1 MIKNYW
7 PGALSENEV
16 HVWHLVADDESQ
28 EMQNYA
34 DCLSTREKEK
44 SNGFK
49 FENDQRRYITRH
61 VFLRKVLACY
71 LGVNA
76 DQIKFREDDYGK
88 PFIDEPANIPELHF
102 NMSKSANHV
111 LIAVTHGRLIGCD
124 IEKHN
129 DEQDFK
135 VIIENYFSAQEIN
148 FILDDSSDQLNFFDY
163 WAAKEAYIKA
173 RGEGLSFELDKF
185 TLHID
190 ANDNVSML
198 ENLQAPQ
205 DVGRWCIKRLH
216 PAEGFSAA
224 VCVDGDISS
233 MTEIDVKLL

>member
-1 MIKNYW
+1 MIENYW

-16 HVWHLVADDESQ
+16 HVWHLVADAKSQ

-34 DCLSTREKEK
+34 DCLSALEKEK
-44 SNGFK
+44 SNRFK
-49 FENDQRRYITRH
+49 FEKDQRRYITRH

-88 PFIDEPANIPELHF
+88 PFIDEPANIPDLQF

-111 LIAVTHGRLIGCD
+111 LVAVTNGRLIGCD

-129 DEQDFK
+129 SKLDYK
-135 VIIENYFSAQEIN
+135 AIIENYFSVQEIN
-148 FILDDSSDQLNFFDY
+148 FILDDNNEQLNFFDY
-163 WAAKEAYIKA
+163 WAVKEAYIKA

-198 ENLQAPQ
+198 ENLQVPQ
-205 DVGRWCIKRLH
+205 DVEQWRIKRLH
-216 PAEGFSAA
+216 PAAGYSAA
-224 VCVDGDISS
+224 ICVNDDISS
-233 MTEIDVKLL
+233 IKEIDIKV